1 MKKLLVQH
9 LIHDDNHHYKLSI
22 NPGGGGYNRE
32 ICNDSKYIVIFGF
45 LPLNPLESS
54 FWLWLLSS
62 QLSVLVLQNLWNIY
76 NVKVN
81 I

>member
-22 NPGGGGYNRE
+22 NPGGGYNRE
-32 ICNDSKYIVIFGF
+32 FANDSKYIVIFGF

>member
-1 MKKLLVQH
+1 MMIIIIINSLL
-9 LIHDDNHHYKLSI
+9 IR
-22 NPGGGGYNRE
+22 GGGGYNRE
-32 ICNDSKYIVIFGF
+32 FANDSKYIVIFGF

>member
-1 MKKLLVQH
+1 MMIIIIINSLL
-9 LIHDDNHHYKLSI
+9 IR
-22 NPGGGGYNRE
+22 GGGIIENFAM
-32 ICNDSKYIVIFGF
+32 IVSYIVIFGF